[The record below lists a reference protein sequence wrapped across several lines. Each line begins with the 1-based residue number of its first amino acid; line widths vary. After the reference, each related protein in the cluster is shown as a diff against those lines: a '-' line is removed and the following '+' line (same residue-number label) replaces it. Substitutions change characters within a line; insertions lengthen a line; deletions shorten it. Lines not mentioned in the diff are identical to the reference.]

1 MAALSQ
7 SLIFKVQN
15 GSTTTNSVV
24 LDYPNT
30 ATGALT
36 YFSEPVRGEGYYN
49 GGDGLHTVQYDI
61 YDFIGRIEMQGTL
74 DSNPTA
80 SDWFTVELG
89 AGNNALSVDTTGL
102 ISESNITF
110 VQYSTATT
118 SVKTYNFKGNY
129 IWIRA
134 KVSEWTE
141 GTVNSIKFNH

>member
-36 YFSEPVRGEGYYN
+36 YFSEPVRGEGYFG

-74 DSNPTA
+74 A
-80 SDWFTVELG
+80 SSPVSTDWFTVELG
-89 AGNNALSVDTTGL
+89 TNTLSVDTTGL
-102 ISESNITF
+102 ISENNITY

-118 SVKTYNFKGNY
+118 SVKAYNFKGNY
-129 IWIRA
+129 IWVRA